1 MAEFIKKIKKK
12 RKPFVSAVVAAG
24 GTGTRMG
31 ENKLLMD
38 IGGMPVLARTLLAL
52 EKCEMIDE
60 IIISAHK
67 DSVPEYTQIAK
78 TYRIKKLKSVVIG
91 GENRSI
97 SVFKGISA
105 VSEEC
110 RFVAVHDGA
119 RPFVTNE
126 ELEKVISKAFYTGA
140 ATASVPV
147 KDTIKQITDDKI
159 TATIDRASLVQM
171 QTPQVFDVDLI
182 KGALTKV
189 IEEKISVTDDC
200 QAMEIMGFKPTV
212 VTTSYDNIKITTP
225 EDILLG
231 QLILNKRGEQK

>member
-1 MAEFIKKIKKK
+1 MADFINKLKKK
-12 RKPFVSAVVAAG
+12 RKPFVSAIVAAG

-38 IGGMPVLARTLLAL
+38 LCGKPVLAHTLLAL
-52 EKCEMIDE
+52 QKCEMIDE

-67 DSVPEYTQIAK
+67 DSITEYGQLALKYGIT
-78 TYRIKKLKSVVIG
+78 KLKAVVAG

-105 VSEEC
+105 VSENC
-110 RFVAVHDGA
+110 RFAAIHDGA
-119 RPFVTNE
+119 RPFITNE
-126 ELEKVISKAFYTGA
+126 ELESVIHKAFYTGA
-140 ATASVPV
+140 ATAAVPV
-147 KDTIKQITDDKI
+147 KDTIKQIADGKI
-159 TATIDRASLVQM
+159 TATVERANLVQV
-171 QTPQVFDVDLI
+171 QTPQVFDIDLI

-189 IEEKISVTDDC
+189 IGENISVTDDC
-200 QAMEIMGFKPTV
+200 QAMELMGFNPTV

-231 QLILNKRGEQK
+231 QLILNKRGE

>member
-1 MAEFIKKIKKK
+1 MADFIKKLKQK

-38 IGGMPVLARTLLAL
+38 LCGMPVLARTLIAL

-60 IIISAHK
+60 IVISAHK
-67 DSVPEYTQIAK
+67 DSVLEYGQLAK
-78 TYRIKKLKSVVIG
+78 KYGIKKLKCVVTG

-105 VSEEC
+105 VSENC
-110 RFVAVHDGA
+110 RFVAIHDGA
-119 RPFVTNE
+119 RPFITNE
-126 ELEKVISKAFYTGA
+126 EIEKVISKAFYTGA

-147 KDTIKQITDDKI
+147 KDTIKQIADDKI
-159 TATIDRASLVQM
+159 AATIERATLVQV
-171 QTPQVFDVDLI
+171 QTPQVFDIDLI

-189 IEEKISVTDDC
+189 IAENISVTDDC
-200 QAMEIMGFKPTV
+200 QAMEVIGFNPTV

-231 QLILNKRGEQK
+231 QLILNKRGE

>member
-1 MAEFIKKIKKK
+1 MADFIKKLKKK

-31 ENKLLMD
+31 ENKLLMELC
-38 IGGMPVLARTLLAL
+38 GMPVLARTLIAL

-60 IIISAHK
+60 IVISAHK
-67 DSVPEYTQIAK
+67 DSVMEYGMLARK
-78 TYRIKKLKSVVIG
+78 YGIKKLKCVVPG

-97 SVFKGISA
+97 SVFKGINA

-119 RPFVTNE
+119 RPLITNQ
-126 ELEKVISKAFYTGA
+126 ELENVIHKAFYTGA

-147 KDTIKQITDDKI
+147 KDTIKQISDSKI
-159 TATIDRASLVQM
+159 TATVDRANLVQV
-171 QTPQVFDVDLI
+171 QTPQVFDIDLI

-189 IEEKISVTDDC
+189 IAENISVTDDC
-200 QAMEIMGFKPTV
+200 QAMEIMGFNPTV

-231 QLILNKRGEQK
+231 QLILNKRGE